1 MRVLVV
7 GGTGSIGRPVV
18 RELIRGATTSS
29 RSCALPRRP
38 PLDGV
43 IHAAAAFC
51 ADDEAMERRFL
62 QKLLPFLSAAPRN
75 TRFIYTGGCWLFGP
89 SGETVGTEDTP
100 FAPLPAN
107 RDPPRDGL
115 RT

>member
-18 RELIRGATTSS
+18 RDLIRWGHDVVALV
-29 RSCALPRRP
+29 RSAASARTVAGLGALPIAGDLATPERWLAALP

-75 TRFIYTGGCWLFGP
+75 TRFIY
-89 SGETVGTEDTP
+89 
-100 FAPLPAN
+100 
-107 RDPPRDGL
+107 
-115 RT
+115 